1 MNAVFSIQE
10 SAGKSKKVQMNWKL
24 EDVSKRNLK
33 KNTTCC
39 IISSEQ
45 TRQQV
50 IPEVFDNLTH
60 FEPTLLT
67 KGFLYLPADVRPP
80 SSGRQKP
87 ACGCPPSFARS
98 RKRGER
104 RFGILLTGCHVCD
117 SLFFARKV
125 MSIPSSKTHIFNI
138 YYQELV

>member
-24 EDVSKRNLK
+24 EDVYKRNLK

-67 KGFLYLPADVRPP
+67 KGFLYLQADVRPP
-80 SSGRQKP
+80 LSGRQKP
-87 ACGCPPSFARS
+87 ACGCPPSVAR
-98 RKRGER
+98 R
-104 RFGILLTGCHVCD
+104 
-117 SLFFARKV
+117 
-125 MSIPSSKTHIFNI
+125 
-138 YYQELV
+138 Q